1 MMYMDTIKYE
11 SEDEYYQR
19 VWTIR
24 QERLEESGLP
34 EWVLEMYQGRY
45 SVEIVKDPFDTEH
58 PTHFIGEQDLDI
70 LPF

>member
-1 MMYMDTIKYE
+1 
-11 SEDEYYQR
+11 
-19 VWTIR
+19 
-24 QERLEESGLP
+24 
-34 EWVLEMYQGRY
+34 MYQGRY